1 MSQQTQP
8 RMRPGQQARP
18 GDVTGRKREQL
29 SAEHAEEIKEREGNL
44 AMINQ
49 EKQRAMNE
57 DVIDPLTREVIH
69 TGDGS
74 ITSMDDEEDEAPRV
88 LSTPGSSLVIEALPE
103 PKPRL
108 DAAGKPVARNLDP
121 EEKIVVRFNCD
132 LEEVTIGHG
141 NTFSFVQGQKYRLPR
156 WVAEHFDEKGVLWH

>member
-8 RMRPGQQARP
+8 RNRPGQQARP

-29 SAEHAEEIKEREGNL
+29 AAEHAEEIKAREGEL
-44 AMINQ
+44 ATITH
-49 EKQRAMNE
+49 ERQRAMDE

-69 TGDGS
+69 TGDG
-74 ITSMDDEEDEAPRV
+74 TVTKMDDDEDEEPRV
-88 LSTPGSSLVIEALPE
+88 LRTPGGSLTIEELPE
-103 PKPRL
+103 PKPRV
-108 DAAGKPVARNLDP
+108 DAQGKPVARNLDP
-121 EEKIVVRFNCD
+121 EEKVVVRFNCD

-141 NTFSFVQGQKYRLPR
+141 NTFTFKQGQKYRLPR

>member
-8 RMRPGQQARP
+8 RNRPGQQARP

-29 SAEHAEEIKEREGNL
+29 AAEHAEEIKAREGNL
-44 AMINQ
+44 AMISA
-49 EKQRAMNE
+49 EKQRSMDE
-57 DVIDPLTREVIH
+57 DIIDPLTREIIRSS
-69 TGDGS
+69 DG
-74 ITSMDDEEDEAPRV
+74 TVTNMDDDEDEEPRV
-88 LSTPGSSLVIEALPE
+88 LRAPGGSLTIEEMPE

-108 DAAGKPVARNLDP
+108 DPTGKPVQVNRDP
-121 EEKIVVRFNCD
+121 EEKVVVRFNCD

-141 NTFSFVQGQKYRLPR
+141 NTFTFEQGKKYRLPR